1 MNDLD
6 WIAEHTYDIGEQI
19 GENEGAQLTDI
30 AILIWDIRADLI
42 AARGREERMGCPT
55 VISRR

>member
-6 WIAEHTYDIGEQI
+6 WIAEHTWDIGEQI
-19 GENEGAQLTDI
+19 GKEEGAQLTDI

-42 AARGREERMGCPT
+42 AARGREEAARCPT
-55 VISRR
+55 TISRR